1 MTESIIV
8 ALITGVLSLM
18 GVFFANR
25 KGQALMEYKIDELT
39 DKVDKH
45 NNMIERV
52 YALEKRAERAAVIE
66 EKQSVANHRIDDL
79 EHRPG
84 A

>member
-52 YALEKRAERAAVIE
+52 YALEKRAAVIE